1 MKKQISG
8 NGVKVANLFAVVAKI
23 EGKNNWWENRIKKM
37 KASELSIFWDYKTE
51 GFTLPIAKEK
61 LIETI
66 VVREKLHEA
75 KIKVGKSTVSRAEKY
90 LTLQT
95 EKKKRIDNYI
105 KMCTT
110 LSHVRDYSHFG
121 YGNYKYSRRT
131 FILPGTETPYPVTAT
146 VDWSEDH
153 DWNFYAKKYGRPKST
168 YSDRAVVFQTVGK
181 LGKFEDIFRFDL
193 TSFSG
198 NFMEKAIAAFFKVGK
213 VKCVKELK
221 PVQLADYFSLNET
234 HQINGYRLFERK
246 IGKLGWDYAIFDT
259 KTGNTFHSYDAKT
272 LVSGLRAKIQAKLDV
287 EYETITKQTGFG
299 LGFCETGMKQFCED
313 NGVDFEGEYSRK
325 DLRNIV
331 LQKRDLNCRKYR
343 IELRK
348 IGIILNC
355 K

>member
-23 EGKNNWWENRIKKM
+23 EGKIWTSYSIDKM
-37 KASELSIFWDYKTE
+37 KSENLLMFWDYKTE
-51 GFTLPIAKEK
+51 GLTLPVAKEK
-61 LIETI
+61 LLATI
-66 VVREKLHEA
+66 VTRKKLHDA
-75 KIKVGKSTVSRAEKY
+75 KIKVGKSPVFCAEKY

-95 EKKKRIDNYI
+95 EKKKRIDSYM

-110 LSHVRDYSHFG
+110 LSHARNYSHYG

-131 FILPGTETPYPVTAT
+131 FILPGTETPYPVTTT

-153 DWNFYAKKYGRPKST
+153 DWNFYAKSYGRPKST
-168 YSDRAVVFQTVGK
+168 YAERAVVFQTVGK
-181 LGKFEDIFRFDL
+181 LGKVEDIFRFEL

-213 VKCVKELK
+213 VKCAKELK
-221 PVQLADYFSLNET
+221 SVQLADYFYLNET

-246 IGKLGWDYAIFDT
+246 IGKLVLDYAIFDT
-259 KTGNTFHSYDAKT
+259 KTGNTFHSYNPET
-272 LVSGLRAKIQAKLDV
+272 LISGLRAKIQAKLDV
-287 EYETITKQTGFG
+287 EYETITKHTGFG

-313 NGVDFEGEYSRK
+313 NGVDFNGEYSRR

-331 LQKRDLNCRKYR
+331 LQKRELNCKKYR
-343 IELRK
+343 IELK
-348 IGIILNC
+348 QIGIILNC